1 MKKTFFQKSYNFI
14 SNLSL
19 IGLIGIFFYLILKM
33 IYQVIELYGL
43 SQYSDKF
50 ILINEKIEM
59 VKQLIFVISI
69 SILAITLTLL
79 IIELSHRIVKDSLWN
94 YFKSVYQ
101 TIRIRQFLKQDEL
114 SETITFNENQTV
126 TRLNPIL
133 REFNQSVSKCSID
146 IHNDEITV
154 FMKIPRTQQ
163 SQKLLRDMEEH
174 IREEISSY
182 NPNYYFSIPVRA
194 RSGLGSRELNDNK
207 KAVLGSRSGSQ

>member
-19 IGLIGIFFYLILKM
+19 IGLIGIFFYLFLKM
-33 IYQVIELYGL
+33 LYQVIELYGL

-69 SILAITLTLL
+69 SILATTLTLL
-79 IIELSHRIVKDSLWN
+79 IIELSHRVVKDSLWN

-163 SQKLLRDMEEH
+163 SQKLLKDMEEH
-174 IREEISSY
+174 IKEEISSY
-182 NPNYYFSIPVRA
+182 NPNYYFSTPVRE
-194 RSGLGSRELNDNK
+194 RNSLWFKGTKR
-207 KAVLGSRSGSQ
+207 

>member
-14 SNLSL
+14 SNFSL
-19 IGLIGIFFYLILKM
+19 IGLIGIFFYFILKM
-33 IYQVIELYGL
+33 FYRVIELYGL
-43 SQYSDKF
+43 SQYSNKF

-59 VKQLIFVISI
+59 IKQIIFVISI
-69 SILAITLTLL
+69 SILATTLTLL

-154 FMKIPRTQQ
+154 FMKFPRTQQ
-163 SQKLLRDMEEH
+163 SQKLLKDMEEH
-174 IREEISSY
+174 IKEEISSY
-182 NPNYYFSIPVRA
+182 NPNYYFSTPVRE
-194 RSGLGSRELNDNK
+194 RNSLWFKGTKR
-207 KAVLGSRSGSQ
+207 

>member
-19 IGLIGIFFYLILKM
+19 IGLIGIFFYLFLKM
-33 IYQVIELYGL
+33 LYQVIELYGL

-69 SILAITLTLL
+69 SILATTLTLL

-94 YFKSVYQ
+94 YLKSVYQ

-163 SQKLLRDMEEH
+163 SQKLLKNMEEH
-174 IREEISSY
+174 IKEEISSY
-182 NPNYYFSIPVRA
+182 NPNYYFSTPVRE
-194 RSGLGSRELNDNK
+194 RNSLWFKGTKR
-207 KAVLGSRSGSQ
+207 

>member
-19 IGLIGIFFYLILKM
+19 IGLIGIFFYLFLKM

-43 SQYSDKF
+43 SQYSDNF

-59 VKQLIFVISI
+59 VNQLIFVISI

-182 NPNYYFSIPVRA
+182 NPNYYFSIPVRE
-194 RSGLGSRELNDNK
+194 RNGLWFKGTKR
-207 KAVLGSRSGSQ
+207 

>member
-19 IGLIGIFFYLILKM
+19 IGLIGIFFYLFLKM
-33 IYQVIELYGL
+33 LYQVIELYGL
-43 SQYSDKF
+43 SQYNDKF

-59 VKQLIFVISI
+59 VKQLIFVSSI
-69 SILAITLTLL
+69 SILATTLTLL

-146 IHNDEITV
+146 IHNNEITV

-163 SQKLLRDMEEH
+163 SQKLLKDMEEH
-174 IREEISSY
+174 IKEEISSY
-182 NPNYYFSIPVRA
+182 NPNYYFSTPVRE
-194 RSGLGSRELNDNK
+194 RNSLWFKGTKR
-207 KAVLGSRSGSQ
+207 

>member
-19 IGLIGIFFYLILKM
+19 IGLIGIFFYFILKM
-33 IYQVIELYGL
+33 LYRVIELYGL
-43 SQYSDKF
+43 SQYSNKF
-50 ILINEKIEM
+50 ILINEKIET
-59 VKQLIFVISI
+59 VKQIIFVISI
-69 SILAITLTLL
+69 SILTITLTLL

-126 TRLNPIL
+126 TRFNPIL

-146 IHNDEITV
+146 IHNEEITV
-154 FMKIPRTQQ
+154 FMKIPKTQQ
-163 SQKLLRDMEEH
+163 AQKLLKDMEEH
-174 IREEISSY
+174 IKEEISSY
-182 NPNYYFSIPVRA
+182 NPNYYFSTPVRE
-194 RSGLGSRELNDNK
+194 RNSLWFKGTKR
-207 KAVLGSRSGSQ
+207 

>member
-19 IGLIGIFFYLILKM
+19 IGLIGIFFYLLLKM
-33 IYQVIELYGL
+33 LYQVIELYGL

-69 SILAITLTLL
+69 SILATTLTLL

-163 SQKLLRDMEEH
+163 SQKLLKNMEEH
-174 IREEISSY
+174 IKEEISSY
-182 NPNYYFSIPVRA
+182 NPNYYFSTPVRE
-194 RSGLGSRELNDNK
+194 RNSLWFKGTKR
-207 KAVLGSRSGSQ
+207 

>member
-133 REFNQSVSKCSID
+133 R
-146 IHNDEITV
+146 
-154 FMKIPRTQQ
+154 
-163 SQKLLRDMEEH
+163 DMEEH

-194 RSGLGSRELNDNK
+194 RNGLWFKGL
-207 KAVLGSRSGSQ
+207 

>member
-79 IIELSHRIVKDSLWN
+79 IIELSHRIIKDSLWN

-133 REFNQSVSKCSID
+133 R
-146 IHNDEITV
+146 
-154 FMKIPRTQQ
+154 
-163 SQKLLRDMEEH
+163 DMEEH

-194 RSGLGSRELNDNK
+194 RNGLWFKGTKR
-207 KAVLGSRSGSQ
+207 

>member
-19 IGLIGIFFYLILKM
+19 IGLIGIFFYFILKM
-33 IYQVIELYGL
+33 FYRVIELYGL
-43 SQYSDKF
+43 SQYSNKF
-50 ILINEKIEM
+50 ILINEKIET
-59 VKQLIFVISI
+59 VKQIIFVISI
-69 SILAITLTLL
+69 SILTITLTLL

-126 TRLNPIL
+126 TRFNPIL

-146 IHNDEITV
+146 IHNEEITV

-182 NPNYYFSIPVRA
+182 NPNYYFSTPVRE
-194 RSGLGSRELNDNK
+194 RNSLWFKGTKR
-207 KAVLGSRSGSQ
+207 

>member
-19 IGLIGIFFYLILKM
+19 IGLIGIFFYLFLKM

-182 NPNYYFSIPVRA
+182 NPNYYFSSPHRK
-194 RSGLGSRELNDNK
+194 GNK
-207 KAVLGSRSGSQ
+207 LWFTGTKR

>member
-19 IGLIGIFFYLILKM
+19 IGLIGIFFYLFLKM
-33 IYQVIELYGL
+33 LYQVIELYGL
-43 SQYSDKF
+43 SQYNDKF

-59 VKQLIFVISI
+59 VKQLIFVSSI
-69 SILAITLTLL
+69 SILATTLTLL

-126 TRLNPIL
+126 IRLNPIL

-146 IHNDEITV
+146 IHNNEITV

-194 RSGLGSRELNDNK
+194 RSGLWFKGTKR
-207 KAVLGSRSGSQ
+207 

>member
-19 IGLIGIFFYLILKM
+19 IGLIGIFFYLVLKM

-59 VKQLIFVISI
+59 VNQLIFVISI

-182 NPNYYFSIPVRA
+182 NPNYYFSIPVRE
-194 RSGLGSRELNDNK
+194 RNGLWFKGTKR
-207 KAVLGSRSGSQ
+207 

>member
-19 IGLIGIFFYLILKM
+19 IGLIGIFFYLFLKM

-94 YFKSVYQ
+94 YFKSVS
-101 TIRIRQFLKQDEL
+101 K
-114 SETITFNENQTV
+114 
-126 TRLNPIL
+126 TR
-133 REFNQSVSKCSID
+133 
-146 IHNDEITV
+146 
-154 FMKIPRTQQ
+154 
-163 SQKLLRDMEEH
+163 
-174 IREEISSY
+174 
-182 NPNYYFSIPVRA
+182 
-194 RSGLGSRELNDNK
+194 
-207 KAVLGSRSGSQ
+207 

>member
-19 IGLIGIFFYLILKM
+19 IGLIGIFFYFILKM
-33 IYQVIELYGL
+33 FYRVIELYGL
-43 SQYSDKF
+43 SQYSNKF
-50 ILINEKIEM
+50 ILINEKIET
-59 VKQLIFVISI
+59 VKQIIFVISI
-69 SILAITLTLL
+69 SILTITLTLL

-126 TRLNPIL
+126 TRFNPIL

-146 IHNDEITV
+146 IHNEEITV
-154 FMKIPRTQQ
+154 FMKIPKTQQ
-163 SQKLLRDMEEH
+163 AQKLLKDMEEH
-174 IREEISSY
+174 IKEEISSY
-182 NPNYYFSIPVRA
+182 NPNYYFSTPVRE
-194 RSGLGSRELNDNK
+194 RNSLWFKGTKR
-207 KAVLGSRSGSQ
+207 

>member
-1 MKKTFFQKSYNFI
+1 MKKTFFQKSYNII
-14 SNLSL
+14 SNLS
-19 IGLIGIFFYLILKM
+19 IISLIGIFFYLFLRM
-33 IYQVIELYGL
+33 LYQVIELYGL
-43 SQYSDKF
+43 PHYSDKF

-59 VKQLIFVISI
+59 VKQIIFVISI
-69 SILAITLTLL
+69 SILTITLTLL

-146 IHNDEITV
+146 IHSDEITV

-163 SQKLLRDMEEH
+163 SQKLLKDMEEQ
-174 IREEISSY
+174 IKEEISSY
-182 NPNYYFSIPVRA
+182 NPNYYFSTPVRE
-194 RSGLGSRELNDNK
+194 RNSLWFKGTKR
-207 KAVLGSRSGSQ
+207 

>member
-19 IGLIGIFFYLILKM
+19 IGLIGIFFYLFLKM
-33 IYQVIELYGL
+33 LYQVIELYGL
-43 SQYSDKF
+43 SQYNDKF

-59 VKQLIFVISI
+59 VKQLIFVSSN
-69 SILAITLTLL
+69 SILATTLTLL

-126 TRLNPIL
+126 IRLNPIL

-146 IHNDEITV
+146 IHNNEITV

-163 SQKLLRDMEEH
+163 SQKLLKDMEEH
-174 IREEISSY
+174 IKEEISSY
-182 NPNYYFSIPVRA
+182 NPNYYFSTPVRE
-194 RSGLGSRELNDNK
+194 RNSLWFKGTKR
-207 KAVLGSRSGSQ
+207 